1 MSQPLEVTENL
12 ERSEEMD
19 HLRERALLTCRAV
32 DRGWLTPSEVKA
44 AKEGLVDF
52 LWYLKSS
59 YNERDKLLRQLL
71 KDEEDLPN
79 GLPSPISDLKGGVQ
93 GPSKAHMLLYLV
105 AKIPGLTNEGYAS
118 IMNPSILEM
127 KRSHRGRRAFTS
139 SISAAS
145 AQLRLDPNN
154 KTASKDLIEKTPD
167 TANKTKFFRTR
178 VRPEALRGG
187 APFLPDPLL
196 FPGSRDESVAP
207 DLPPVPREEPPPPVP
222 RGPREV
228 KDPLTNAFRDVASA
242 MDGKAPMPRPRH
254 PETDI
259 DAILNSVNTPEPED
273 EGDDLLDSLTGFE
286 DDMPQ
291 EPEDVDSMLDELGDG
306 SVPVRKNAVP
316 DLDEV
321 PTTPMSPSLTD
332 QLIAKRKAAR
342 DALNGDL
349 EQIKML
355 VREAE
360 NEVRSLRMKRDRLIA
375 EIAEEDTIIAALSTY
390 TPGSE

>member
-1 MSQPLEVTENL
+1 MSQPLEITETV
-12 ERSEEMD
+12 ERSEAMD

-32 DRGWLTPSEVKA
+32 DRGWLSPEEVKA

-59 YNERDKLLRQLL
+59 YNERDKLLRKLL

-79 GLPSPISDLKGGVQ
+79 GLPSPISDLKDGGQ
-93 GPSKAHMLLYLV
+93 GPSKTHMLLYLV
-105 AKIPGLTNEGYAS
+105 AKVPGLTNEGYAA

-127 KRSHRGRRAFTS
+127 ERSHRGRRAFIS
-139 SISAAS
+139 SVSGAS
-145 AQLRLDPNN
+145 AQLRLDPGN
-154 KTASKDLIEKTPD
+154 KTTSKDLLEKTPD

-207 DLPPVPREEPPPPVP
+207 ELPPVPEEEPPPPVP
-222 RGPREV
+222 RGPRQV
-228 KDPLTNAFRDVASA
+228 VQDHLTNAFRDVATA
-242 MDGKAPMPRPRH
+242 MGGKAPMPPPRH
-254 PETDI
+254 PVTDI
-259 DAILNSVNTPEPED
+259 DAILNSVTEPDPEPTV
-273 EGDDLLDSLTGFE
+273 DDLLDSLN
-286 DDMPQ
+286 DMPVVRT
-291 EPEDVDSMLDELGDG
+291 EPTIEV
-306 SVPVRKNAVP
+306 VNAPFQGAVA
-316 DLDEV
+316 DALKS
-321 PTTPMSPSLTD
+321 PTE

-342 DALNGDL
+342 DALNADL

-355 VREAE
+355 VRDAE
-360 NEVRSLRMKRDRLIA
+360 NEVRSLRSKRDRLLA

-390 TPGSE
+390 TPGAK